1 MTTKRRAPRKKTG
14 NPAAKSKAPVKTAA
28 RPSAKPAAKA
38 DNGTMVLLACIA
50 ASALSMIDGSMV
62 NVGLPAIGRSL
73 GAQGGGL
80 SWVINGF
87 TLPLSALI
95 LTGGAVGDRF
105 GRRLTLLI
113 GIGVFTVACAVCA
126 FAPTLPWLVVGR
138 LLQGAGAAF
147 LMPNSLAILGA
158 RFEGAAKGKA
168 VGLWAAS
175 TAAGAAVAPLLGG
188 WLIDTVGWRAMFL
201 INVPVAAGAF
211 ALAAIFVH
219 DSTDEERPALDLT
232 GAALATLA
240 LTALTFGL
248 TDASARKAFDVQVGI
263 SVAIGVAAAAAYLW
277 VQERKGDRAM
287 TPLTLF
293 ASPSFVGLTLLTLL
307 LYGAL
312 GATLVLVPYLLQE
325 TRHYGATAAGAALLP
340 FPIILSVAS
349 PFMGGLAGKIG
360 SRLPLTIG
368 PMIVAVGF
376 LTAMRMPNA
385 GPYWVTLLPAMLVI
399 SLGMAGAVAPLTT
412 AVLSS
417 VEPKHTGTASGFN
430 SAVARTGGLIA
441 TALLGGV
448 LAMKGAD
455 LASAFRLVCV
465 ICAGCAAA
473 AGLAAWF
480 GLKDAP
486 NAVKEGAAKG

>member
-1 MTTKRRAPRKKTG
+1 MTSAQAPHG
-14 NPAAKSKAPVKTAA
+14 GHDAAKTPSKGSAA
-28 RPSAKPAAKA
+28 AGKAAKA
-38 DNGTMVLLACIA
+38 DNGALVLLACIA
-50 ASALSMIDGSMV
+50 ASGLSMIDGSMV

-73 GAQGGGL
+73 GAAGGGL

-105 GRRLTLLI
+105 GRRRTLLI
-113 GIGVFTVACAVCA
+113 GVGVFTAACAICA
-126 FAPTLPWLVVGR
+126 FAPTLTWLVIGR

-158 RFEGAAKGKA
+158 RFEGPAKGKA

-175 TAAGAAVAPLLGG
+175 TAAAAAVAPLLGG
-188 WLIDTVGWRAMFL
+188 WLIDTIGWRAMFL
-201 INVPVAAGAF
+201 VNVPVAAGAF

-219 DSTDEERPALDLT
+219 DSTDEDRPALDLT

-248 TDASARKAFDVQVGI
+248 TDASARKALDLRVLACVG
-263 SVAIGVAAAAAYLW
+263 VGVIATAAYLW
-277 VQERKGDRAM
+277 VQKRKGERAM
-287 TPLTLF
+287 TPLSLF
-293 ASPSFVGLTLLTLL
+293 ASPSFIGLSLLTLL

-325 TRHYGATAAGAALLP
+325 SRHYGATAAGAALLP

-349 PFMGGLAGKIG
+349 PFMGGVAGKIG
-360 SRLPLTIG
+360 PRLPLTIG
-368 PMIVAVGF
+368 PLIVAAGF
-376 LTAMRMPNA
+376 LFAMRMPNP
-385 GPYWVTLLPAMLVI
+385 GPYWATLLPAMLVI

-417 VEPKHTGTASGFN
+417 VEKKHTGTASGFN
-430 SAVARTGGLIA
+430 SAIARTGGLVA

-448 LAMKGAD
+448 LAMKGDA

-473 AGLAAWF
+473 AAAAAWIGLA
-480 GLKDAP
+480 KQ
-486 NAVKEGAAKG
+486 AKPRPSS